1 MHPNSNI
8 FNFKLSGAIN
18 FLCASL
24 CLLLNATNAFAEK
37 TLPSI
42 DEKYI
47 TVKEVNPTR
56 DAGYVVGDVLNRTVT
71 LEIKK
76 PYELIK
82 ESLPI
87 VGYEHRWKGQVS
99 GIELIKIS
107 TESKEHANSVSHVI
121 DLSYQ
126 VFTTSRTAR
135 PAILRGEIVKIRNA
149 TNKDVVQY
157 RIPSFNF
164 RVSPLSVY
172 GQVVLKDEMSPFVP
186 PLQLDSSKE
195 KLYLRL
201 LIGAL
206 TLSLLGLLYILGVHA
221 WLPKMGAPFAKA
233 YRDIRKMPNDA
244 TSLKQAVS
252 RVHQSINVTAGASVF
267 SHTIDDFLK
276 AKPAFTPMK
285 KELETFFNFSRE
297 VFFEAGNST
306 VTKEWLLSLCC
317 KLRDCERGLKPNM
330 GS

>member
-1 MHPNSNI
+1 MQPNSNEFTYKLTSAIAFICAI
-8 FNFKLSGAIN
+8 F
-18 FLCASL
+18 
-24 CLLLNATNAFAEK
+24 CLLLSATNAFAEK

-47 TVKEVNPTR
+47 SIKEVNPTR
-56 DAGYVVGDVLNRTVT
+56 DSGYVVGDILNRTVI

-87 VGYEHRWKGQVS
+87 IGYEHRWRGQVS
-99 GIELIKIS
+99 GIELIKIN
-107 TESKEHANSVSHVI
+107 TESKEHSNSVSHEI

-126 VFTTSRTAR
+126 VFTTSRTAK
-135 PAILRGEIVKIRNA
+135 PAILRGEVVKIRNT

-172 GQVVLKDEMSPFVP
+172 GQVVLKDEMSPFLP

-195 KLYLRL
+195 MLYLRI

-206 TLSLLGLLYILGVHA
+206 ALSLLGLLYILGVHA

-233 YRDIRKMPNDA
+233 YRDIRKMPNDS

-252 RVHQSINVTAGASVF
+252 RVHQSINTTAGASVF
-267 SHTIDDFLK
+267 SHSIDDFLK

-285 KELETFFNFSRE
+285 KELESFFSFSRE
-297 VFFEAGNST
+297 VFFESGNST
-306 VTKEWLLSLCC
+306 VTKEWLLSLCR

-330 GS
+330 GA

>member
-1 MHPNSNI
+1 MQPNSKE
-8 FNFKLSGAIN
+8 FNYKLSSVLIS
-18 FLCASL
+18 LCASL
-24 CLLLNATNAFAEK
+24 CLLVNATNALAEK

-47 TVKEVNPTR
+47 NVKEVNPTR
-56 DAGYVVGDVLNRTVT
+56 DAGYVVGDVLNRTVI
-71 LEIKK
+71 LDIKK

-99 GIELIKIS
+99 GIELIKIN
-107 TESKEHANSVSHVI
+107 TESKEHTNSVNHVI

-126 VFTTSRTAR
+126 VFTTSRTAK
-135 PAILRGEIVKIRNA
+135 PAILRGEVVKIRNT

-172 GQVVLKDEMSPFVP
+172 GQVVLKDELSPFLP

-195 KLYLRL
+195 KLYLRI

-206 TLSLLGLLYILGVHA
+206 ALTLLGLLYILGIHA

-233 YRDIRKMPNDA
+233 YRDIRKLPNDA
-244 TSLKQAVS
+244 ASIKQAVS
-252 RVHQSINVTAGASVF
+252 RVHQSINMTAGASVF

-276 AKPAFTPMK
+276 AKPAFSPMK
-285 KELETFFNFSRE
+285 NELEVFFNFSRE
-297 VFFEAGNST
+297 VFFESGSSK
-306 VTKEWLLSLCC
+306 VTKEWLLLLCR

-330 GS
+330 GA